1 MTVACLIHAAQAP
14 NEEEGGVPEVAAEQQ
29 EPQPEQQPEG
39 AEQGKA
45 DTGAA
50 AAERGLKK
58 LQG

>member
-1 MTVACLIHAAQAP
+1 M
-14 NEEEGGVPEVAAEQQ
+14 PEVAAEGSKPGG
-29 EPQPEQQPEG
+29 EEAQPEQQPEG
-39 AEQGKA
+39 VEQGKA